1 MGNAVR
7 IAELSVHFK
16 IADHTAVLRV
26 KRQQLK
32 GKLRIKIIG
41 VAGRYLRSNDPE
53 FFQKRLVFLFH
64 CQAFPP
70 SGRLSSQLCH
80 LFDQLR

>member
-26 KRQQLK
+26 KRNQLQ

-64 CQAFPP
+64 CHGISSLRQTFRSIMP
-70 SGRLSSQLCH
+70 S
-80 LFDQLR
+80 F

>member
-26 KRQQLK
+26 KRNQLQ

-41 VAGRYLRSNDPE
+41 VAGRYRCSNDPE
-53 FFQKRLVFLFH
+53 FFQKRGFSLPLSRHFLP
-64 CQAFPP
+64 QADFPINYAIF
-70 SGRLSSQLCH
+70 LTT
-80 LFDQLR
+80 LR